1 MLGTGAVI
9 SGTCVHLESSA
20 VSVSRVCGM
29 CVWYGCVR
37 YVHPCMGVC
46 GMYTHVCVCTYV
58 CTHMYVCVRYV
69 HTCMCVCGMYTHVC
83 VCAVCTH
90 MYVCVRYVHT
100 CMCVCGMYT
109 HVCVCAVCTHMYVCV
124 RYVHTHTCIF
134 VYGVC
139 NMHMCGHVPFM
150 CVVCVI
156 VQRVCRVCV
165 HDVYV

>member
-46 GMYTHVCVCTYV
+46 GVYTHVCVCTV

-69 HTCMCVCGMYTHVC
+69 HTCMCVCGMYTH
-83 VCAVCTH
+83 
-90 MYVCVRYVHT
+90 
-100 CMCVCGMYT
+100 
-109 HVCVCAVCTHMYVCV
+109 
-124 RYVHTHTCIF
+124 TCIF

-139 NMHMCGHVPFM
+139 NMHMYGHVPFM